1 MQVSLKLFPRL
12 RVSNIIKGTFL
23 AGDIE
28 RARNFQQESVEIV
41 RIIIRHG
48 GGVRGGKA
56 IMNYLGIDCGNCR
69 PPFAPYTKT
78 EMHQL
83 GEELSQIGFTK

>member
-1 MQVSLKLFPRL
+1 M
-12 RVSNIIKGTFL
+12 
-23 AGDIE
+23 
-28 RARNFQQESVEIV
+28 EIV